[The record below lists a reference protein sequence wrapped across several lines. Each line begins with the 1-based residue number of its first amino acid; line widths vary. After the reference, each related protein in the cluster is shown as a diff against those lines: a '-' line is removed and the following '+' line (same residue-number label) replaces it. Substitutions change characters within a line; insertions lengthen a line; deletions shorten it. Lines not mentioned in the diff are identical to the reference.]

1 MCSRKNNS
9 CLGPSEASQ
18 RCTITVGNSICGEAN
33 SLDIMKEFNRLYE
46 ERMEQVDSDAGGDC
60 LQEKV
65 RLQSEWIKNLIQQ
78 NEMLVKAVQELEIE
92 ATERVQHLEEKLQ
105 KSAESLC
112 QKISHLEDDIKNVLE
127 FIRRIREDGKWNTD
141 GLFFYNITRDEL
153 LGPKCKCYTKNQF
166 NFPDQG
172 ELSEGEKMLNEKER
186 TVHELTQRVNYY
198 NSFGDLEALAKE
210 LQSRRIEC
218 DTLKQDMI
226 DIRQALTEEV
236 ALKYDQIIA
245 LRKDVQILEDRCLQ
259 ADEQTAFKE
268 DIIRELRKEI
278 KQLKQQTSF
287 LSEQEKSSLQSKID
301 KLNLENTTLK
311 ETLSVDKHHVE
322 ELDAQFKSFLQERD
336 ELKKKL
342 KAAEKKAKK
351 DKDTLHCECEVLREE
366 IKKLKAKNA
375 QLQIEVE
382 SSRQSLHQ
390 VTCESAGCKERMDAV
405 LAENRKILEQIISL
419 NEENRN
425 LSQSIDVLRQR
436 SEYTNSF
443 THDEISKLNLTI
455 DELRH
460 NLEKTRMIQE
470 DEEKAHE
477 NEISMLQ
484 STIDNLEQNIK
495 ILKEKYEKDTK
506 TCKICRGRSKVGFLE
521 TSEVQVNIE
530 SKESEL
536 LKVAN
541 DLKSNMKLEIDKKDS
556 EIQCL
561 KNKVSEL
568 EQTANLQE
576 TVANELKSNMKIEAD
591 KKNAE
596 IRSLKNKITELEVA
610 LTTCEERAANLQEA
624 VTLYSN
630 SVNVLESS
638 DKQAKCQIEQQKVT
652 IFNLQEALVE
662 AKQELDALRRKSQE
676 NTFQGIKGQQMLTQ
690 LEALLKE
697 LEEESDFIKEQADFK
712 SRELDILQDLNFNLE
727 VEHCDSLQDVEALE
741 EQLYK
746 YKNFAKI
753 REDQLKKLSKQ
764 KKCYEDIIGYFK
776 NEMAVMAEQ
785 LNNLQELLTLS
796 NASAHQESS
805 KIMQAFMEV
814 QTINEKLSNQLCAC
828 EQKVQL
834 ESQMNQIHEAKI
846 CELQQLV
853 SEKEINLSKHD
864 ETMLNIRKTLNDSLK
879 QNADLQLTI
888 VELNETINSLQDAIK
903 TYEYENC
910 ASKRSCLE
918 FQQQIGSYCC
928 KLEDVK
934 KDLEDKTAEC
944 LKLEMAY
951 NNEKRAL
958 KAAQKQLQETER
970 LQQENQRELVSSV
983 EEMKEKLQQGEDS
996 IKKLCC
1002 ECENLQGQLANL
1014 SRKEAVKDLEIKRY
1028 RKIVTDLKTTMME
1041 LNTELNKNLAQ
1052 KDIKSTCKNA
1062 SCRKNFDKDET
1073 KPQDICLSCPCEVE
1087 FYQKMVD
1094 MLKKSVTELK
1104 RKLSDTQEANK
1115 ALEEQLREKSSQLAQ
1130 ALKAKE
1136 ELERRLSFGQLNDR
1150 RICELECENDRLKQE
1165 LQMKSLQLT
1174 DVKRS
1179 ANDINE
1185 SKCMQLA
1192 CAQEEI
1198 SNLKNDMTNILN
1210 RQYNLKRENEEL
1222 QSQMAELNCNNNCL
1236 NEKNKMLKEQIEQN
1250 LMRIKNLNAEKE
1262 TLLRKNKELVYELRS
1277 FQSMTC
1283 TTDKHHRLT
1292 SDSLKQLEADIEGL
1306 KSNKEDICFESKNM
1320 IKYVRA
1326 WVTEQKKI
1334 NSFIAKREQEY
1345 IDALK
1350 QKTKDTPCP
1359 IQRPPARISKSNRA
1373 GPCNNM
1379 CASPC
1384 SLGSQGVASFYDEE
1398 SPIPSPDL
1406 GMNNDWYSTTF
1417 RAESDDNE
1425 SEEDY
1430 CVNTLEH
1437 LTQQMRKSNRFWKSE
1452 SCRSKKDCRVT
1463 KDIKK

>member
-112 QKISHLEDDIKNVLE
+112 QVIKKYREHDFAVDLLEEPLQKISHLEDDIKNVLE

-624 VTLYSN
+624 
-630 SVNVLESS
+630 
-638 DKQAKCQIEQQKVT
+638 
-652 IFNLQEALVE
+652 
-662 AKQELDALRRKSQE
+662 
-676 NTFQGIKGQQMLTQ
+676 
-690 LEALLKE
+690 
-697 LEEESDFIKEQADFK
+697 
-712 SRELDILQDLNFNLE
+712 
-727 VEHCDSLQDVEALE
+727 
-741 EQLYK
+741 
-746 YKNFAKI
+746 
-753 REDQLKKLSKQ
+753 DQLKKLSKQ

>member
-112 QKISHLEDDIKNVLE
+112 QVIKKYREHDFAVDLLEEPLQKISHLEDDIKNVLE

-278 KQLKQQTSF
+278 KQLKQQ
-287 LSEQEKSSLQSKID
+287 
-301 KLNLENTTLK
+301 
-311 ETLSVDKHHVE
+311 
-322 ELDAQFKSFLQERD
+322 
-336 ELKKKL
+336 
-342 KAAEKKAKK
+342 
-351 DKDTLHCECEVLREE
+351 
-366 IKKLKAKNA
+366 
-375 QLQIEVE
+375 
-382 SSRQSLHQ
+382 
-390 VTCESAGCKERMDAV
+390 
-405 LAENRKILEQIISL
+405 
-419 NEENRN
+419 
-425 LSQSIDVLRQR
+425 
-436 SEYTNSF
+436 F